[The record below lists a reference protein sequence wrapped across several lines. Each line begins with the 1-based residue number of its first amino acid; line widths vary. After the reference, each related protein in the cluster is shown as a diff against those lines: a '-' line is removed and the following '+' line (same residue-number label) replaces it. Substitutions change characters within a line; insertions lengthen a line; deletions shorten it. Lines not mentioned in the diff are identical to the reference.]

1 MMTNSKLY
9 EMIIGQ
15 VNEGNESIREQLK
28 TQISERAD
36 QAQTLAQRLAEKQSR
51 EFSELLTVINEKLDN
66 IKADMM
72 QDIHE
77 KIANLI
83 YENGENFEKQ
93 MQLIKRENENLMR
106 EVNDKID
113 DLRNELI
120 ERMNDDLNKNL
131 SSFKALSDGIS
142 NIQKDSAVIMETLQL
157 ILTNMMLDK
166 VNVEGTVKDYAE
178 VDQHEII
185 REFHW

>member
-36 QAQTLAQRLAEKQSR
+36 QAQTLAQRLEEKQSR
-51 EFSELLTVINEKLDN
+51 EFSELLTVINEMLDN

-72 QDIHE
+72 HDIHE
-77 KIANLI
+77 KIANLR
-83 YENGENFEKQ
+83 YENNENSEKQ